1 MAQDRI
7 PTGTI
12 FSALS
17 GYWIRKHRVPLVT
30 IILVLGLGF
39 SALLFLPA
47 GGEGE
52 NEDNV
57 LKKYLSGRKKP
68 SSKAANYKAPEE
80 TEGGDLATWLKKKL
94 PEKIR
99 AELASFKVKEDEK
112 PPEGMDPDLWEMER
126 MTVLKKG
133 TTALHRKNYQEAITL
148 YRQGLSE
155 RGTNTFVKAY
165 AWGGIME
172 AHMQSG
178 NKAGFEQALGE
189 YSETLHELGYAKP
202 GKDGFNPLMMYKR
215 MQSFGSQIDDFNQ
228 KIDNVASDK
237 EIPAPLFKQKLQE
250 LNETFVGLCESVEKK
265 QEN

>member
-1 MAQDRI
+1 VAQDRI

-133 TTALHRKNYQEAITL
+133 TTALHRKNYQEADPDVTRL
-148 YRQGLSE
+148 REVHDGDLPAEGCQWVRHG
-155 RGTNTFVKAY
+155 R
-165 AWGGIME
+165 
-172 AHMQSG
+172 
-178 NKAGFEQALGE
+178 
-189 YSETLHELGYAKP
+189 ELLRCRDRVE
-202 GKDGFNPLMMYKR
+202 GKRD
-215 MQSFGSQIDDFNQ
+215 
-228 KIDNVASDK
+228 
-237 EIPAPLFKQKLQE
+237 
-250 LNETFVGLCESVEKK
+250 C
-265 QEN
+265 